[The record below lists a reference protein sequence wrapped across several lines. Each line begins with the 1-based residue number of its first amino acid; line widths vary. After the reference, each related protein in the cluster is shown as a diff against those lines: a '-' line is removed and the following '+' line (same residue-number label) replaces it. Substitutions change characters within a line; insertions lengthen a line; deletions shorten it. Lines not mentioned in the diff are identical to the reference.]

1 MTGTAQG
8 LRDSSSL
15 LDIGALLEREGGEGG
30 AHFLFLRLVNKVLLC
45 LSEAPPGPLSLCLWH
60 RGSRN

>member
-1 MTGTAQG
+1 M
-8 LRDSSSL
+8 
-15 LDIGALLEREGGEGG
+15 LEREGGEGG
-30 AHFLFLRLVNKVLLC
+30 ADFLFLRLVNKVLLC